1 MNNHKRIRTERNLV
15 NIFFLIAA
23 AAIVCVNFLPSAV
36 LQRIAASNMFF
47 GTAISELM
55 ILIPAL
61 LMLLIWYFTQMK
73 WESEDADYTAVKI
86 SDRLM
91 YRSVRPAS
99 VLMTFL
105 YTLTISPLVTLC
117 NLITTL
123 FVDNTVLEYSTDIID
138 MSFPVAVITI
148 AILPPLCEEFIFR
161 GFVYGGYRR
170 ACRPAGA
177 IFMSAFLFG
186 LIHGNI
192 NQFAYAFL
200 IGISMALLA
209 EATGSIWPTVLMHF
223 LINIRSVIAMY
234 LLEHIQNGFFEKYL
248 ESGVPVDIGSS
259 LITIAIYAVLSVL
272 TTLMAGAILS
282 WIAGNEGRSNP
293 LKTLVAGKTFRA
305 TRLTVFSVPLLI
317 GIIIMIAYMIELE
330 VLSAIQ

>member
-1 MNNHKRIRTERNLV
+1 MVLHTDEMGIRGCGLYCRKDIGQAYVQICQTGFCPHDL
-15 NIFFLIAA
+15 
-23 AAIVCVNFLPSAV
+23 
-36 LQRIAASNMFF
+36 
-47 GTAISELM
+47 
-55 ILIPAL
+55 
-61 LMLLIWYFTQMK
+61 
-73 WESEDADYTAVKI
+73 
-86 SDRLM
+86 
-91 YRSVRPAS
+91 SVYP
-99 VLMTFL
+99 
-105 YTLTISPLVTLC
+105 YHISPC
-117 NLITTL
+117 NAVQSDNHS
-123 FVDNTVLEYSTDIID
+123 FVDNTVLEHSTDIID
-138 MSFPVAVITI
+138 LSFPVAVITI

-161 GFVYGGYRR
+161 GFVYGGYRKS
-170 ACRPAGA
+170 CRPAGA

-223 LINIRSVIAMY
+223 LINIRSIIAMY
-234 LLEHIQNGFFEKYL
+234 LLEHIHNGFFEKYL

-259 LITIAIYAVLSVL
+259 LIAIAIYAVLSVL

-282 WIAGNEGRSNP
+282 WIAGHEGRSNP
-293 LKTLVAGKTFRA
+293 LKALVSGKTFKT

-330 VLSAIQ
+330 VLPVIQ